1 LILQRQILVPLII
14 VAGFLMLFGAVL
26 FALVKMTQ
34 MKLKNPEIWA
44 STMKQLSIFKPATL
58 ATIWMS
64 VCFAFAAAVASTMA
78 VGALNFI
85 IPVLA
90 TNISVTGGRLL
101 QALQYVAFIFGALF
115 GLGATFLL
123 PEKLEQQQGME
134 GEEYPQDEKSLGEA
148 SADDPTMMQEG
159 QEPMEGQ
166 EQSMEGQE
174 QPMEGQEQQYGEYP
188 DGQYPEGQYPEG
200 QYPEGQ
206 GQQQYAEGQ
215 EYAEGGEYAQGEYA
229 QGEYAQGEY
238 AQGEY
243 AQGDYAQQQEYQ
255 QQPQQYQ

>member
-1 LILQRQILVPLII
+1 
-14 VAGFLMLFGAVL
+14 MLFGAVL

-34 MKLKNPEIWA
+34 MKLKNPETWA

-58 ATIWMS
+58 AIIWMS

-78 VGALNFI
+78 AGALNFI

-123 PEKLEQQQGME
+123 PERLEQQQGME

-148 SADDPTMMQEG
+148 SADDPTMMQDG
-159 QEPMEGQ
+159 QEP
-166 EQSMEGQE
+166 MEGQE
-174 QPMEGQEQQYGEYP
+174 QPMEGQEQPMEGQQQQYGEDQYPDGQYPDGQYPEGQYP

-200 QYPEGQ
+200 QE
-206 GQQQYAEGQ
+206 QQQYAEGQ
-215 EYAEGGEYAQGEYA
+215 EYAEGGEYAQG
-229 QGEYAQGEY
+229 
-238 AQGEY
+238 
-243 AQGDYAQQQEYQ
+243 DYAQQQEYQ
-255 QQPQQYQ
+255 QQQQQYQ

>member
-1 LILQRQILVPLII
+1 
-14 VAGFLMLFGAVL
+14 MLFGAVL

-34 MKLKNPEIWA
+34 MKLKNPETWA

-78 VGALNFI
+78 AGALNFI

-90 TNISVTGGRLL
+90 TNMSVTGGRLL

-166 EQSMEGQE
+166 EQ
-174 QPMEGQEQQYGEYP
+174 PMEGQEQQYGENQYPDGQYP

-200 QYPEGQ
+200 QE
-206 GQQQYAEGQ
+206 QQQYAEGQ
-215 EYAEGGEYAQGEYA
+215 EYAEGGEYAQG
-229 QGEYAQGEY
+229 
-238 AQGEY
+238 
-243 AQGDYAQQQEYQ
+243 DYAQQQEYQ
-255 QQPQQYQ
+255 QQQQQYQ